1 MQGGGTYPE
10 LAALLRPVSAAVFC
24 SGSLERAPPLASESQ
39 RDGEAVMQGGMVGTG
54 GAPRIR
60 EEGWGYL
67 PGGWEQVAGR
77 AGRRATG
84 HPRA

>member
-1 MQGGGTYPE
+1 MQGLGTYPE
-10 LAALLRPVSAAVFC
+10 LAALLRPVSAAVFWL
-24 SGSLERAPPLASESQ
+24 GPLERAPPLASESQ
-39 RDGEAVMQGGMVGTG
+39 CDGEAVMQGGMVGTA
-54 GAPRIR
+54 GAPGIR

-77 AGRRATG
+77 AGCRATG